1 MSDPISITGL
11 LLAISHTI
19 SVLYTY
25 GRNVKNAESDIA
37 ELTSELW
44 VLQGVLKQV
53 QDRMLS
59 ATASASTENNSQYML
74 RSTKQS
80 LELLLSR
87 LETPSSKLGKTLKN
101 AKWPLHKDEVS
112 DHLRR
117 FERLKSLLILVFL
130 TEDSEVTAKAIQSL
144 RDALDKKLEGVDELL
159 VQQRDDEVLLWLAP
173 LSPEEEHS
181 RISRGRQPGTRRWF
195 LEGPFADWIDGRE
208 SSALWLLGKC
218 E

>member
-25 GRNVKNAESDIA
+25 GRNVKNAESDIT

-53 QDRMLS
+53 QDRMSS
-59 ATASASTENNSQYML
+59 ATASSSTEKNSQYML
-74 RSTKQS
+74 RSTKLS

-87 LETPSSKLGKTLKN
+87 LETPSSKLGKMLKN

-130 TEDSEVTAKAIQSL
+130 TEDSEVTVKAIQSL
-144 RDALDKKLEGVDELL
+144 RDALDKKLEGIDDLL
-159 VQQRDDEVLLWLAP
+159 LHQRDDEVLLAP

-195 LEGPFADWIDGRE
+195 LEGPFADWIDDRG